1 MTLNRQIALR
11 VEKEETPCYAFD
23 DTTIIKDSLS
33 ITQTSL
39 EETPNRYKIGYFD
52 PSQNWTEIKVVVEDL
67 EAQLEQDGRIIE
79 KDDHAGGMYFAESG
93 AACSQVVS

>member
-52 PSQNWTEIKVVVEDL
+52 PSQNWTEIKVVSKIWKRSWSRMAVLLKKRSRWRDVL
-67 EAQLEQDGRIIE
+67 RRIRRC
-79 KDDHAGGMYFAESG
+79 G
-93 AACSQVVS
+93 SQVVS